1 MDIRRALPAGTKL
14 QFGGLACTVEDE
26 VGRGSN
32 AIVYRGFYNDTHQS
46 GQIHRVL
53 IKELFPLHPQGK
65 IYRDDVGRVTVEDEG
80 RGLYEMHRMS
90 FEAGN
95 RAHLT
100 LLEASPDGIGSNL
113 NTCEIN
119 GTLYTL
125 LGVSGGESLEKLQK
139 GPARLLR
146 QCASRM
152 LCILD
157 ALEVFHRNALAHLDI
172 APDNIIMI
180 GSGKRER
187 ALLIDYNSCM
197 VMGKANDAAAG
208 TFSIK
213 QGYTAPEIRSGRLK
227 DISFASDMYSV
238 TAVFFRLLTGAPLTG
253 FQMIRSEP
261 PDVSGCPCVKDEA
274 DTVQSWVREILR
286 RGLQTLPSR
295 RYRNTAEMRR
305 DLEELLDRID
315 GVGIT
320 HWALW
325 EAGRK
330 QAERMVRGNPSLAF
344 IRDSAKLFPTMA
356 DDGERVLPADEAIG
370 QKKGNC
376 MLVAGGGM
384 GKTTALLHMVFSS
397 GARYS
402 PRRPAMMYM
411 SLYGRREGDN
421 NYIVDGILDQ
431 MRFSRDTHTFDDA
444 RKALFEVLDRPT
456 DDMGGD
462 TPALI
467 LLLDGL
473 NEVQGETKPLLDE
486 ILRLSAMRGVRIVAA
501 GRQAEDALRFPVLR
515 LTELSDEAVAEAVTA
530 SGLLLPESEEMKRLL
545 RTPMMLAM
553 YLSSGAAGEKQV
565 KAKNAD
571 ELMKAYLEA
580 LKEKAVRD
588 LPEDNGKRWQIEAAA
603 DMTLPAIAAE
613 ITRKGR
619 SMEDRELLPAVEKCF
634 RLLTGPLSRRF
645 FPRWIG
651 RTAAI
656 RGEARNAEEWYGIVV
671 HDILWKRLGLVM
683 RDETGRLQISHQAI
697 GEYLLGPDRANRR
710 RVRRYYRTRVLIA
723 CALAGCLAFASVR
736 VYRVYI
742 APPPYNEI
750 YADSVMSRGLDAY
763 VSAGKQYA
771 ALADLTA
778 SAMESPQ
785 AFQNQ
790 LVRFNAAS
798 GYRSVDP
805 VMGGQVL
812 ERMLATGKVMPWSGK
827 PMDEKAFRSL
837 MGLSE
842 SRGGEYARYAEVL
855 IFVMT
860 NETAYRYYGKTYPAL
875 LAELLETDAAITAEW
890 YRIVLAPHATA
901 SYGEKRLHSY
911 NSILGTVTRQNDH
924 LNDDDPEEAARKL
937 AILEG
942 RRTTQENALLGCG
955 AFYMYDN
962 R

>member
-1 MDIRRALPAGTKL
+1 MDIRKALPKGTVL
-14 QFGGLACTVEDE
+14 HFEGLACTVEEE

-32 AIVYRGFYNDTHQS
+32 AIVYRGFYKDTHQS

-53 IKELFPLHPQGK
+53 VKELFPMHPQGK
-65 IYRDDVGRVTVEDEG
+65 IFRDDGGRVTVEEEG
-80 RGLYEMHRMS
+80 RELYEMHRNS

-95 RAHLT
+95 RAHLA

-197 VMGKANDAAAG
+197 VIGPANDAAAG

-213 QGYTAPEIRSGRLK
+213 QGYTAPEIRAGRLK

-238 TAVFFRLLTGAPLTG
+238 TAVFYRLLTGTPLTN
-253 FQMIRSEP
+253 FQMIRADP
-261 PDVSGCPCVKDEA
+261 PDVSGCPCMEAEA
-274 DTVQSWVREILR
+274 DTVRVWVREILR

-295 RYRNTAEMRR
+295 RYRSTAEMRR
-305 DLEELLDRID
+305 DLEELVDRID

-325 EAGRK
+325 EAGRR
-330 QAERMVRGNPSLAF
+330 QAERLVRENPSLAF
-344 IRDSAKLFPTMA
+344 IRDSAKLFPALA
-356 DDGERVLPADEAIG
+356 DDGERVMPVDEAIG
-370 QKKGNC
+370 QKKENC

-384 GKTTALLHMVFSS
+384 GKTTALLHMVFASK
-397 GARYS
+397 ARYS

-411 SLYGRREGDN
+411 SLYGRQEGEK
-421 NYIVDGILDQ
+421 NYIIDGILDQ

-444 RKALFEVLDRPT
+444 RKALFEVLDRPA
-456 DDMGGD
+456 DDVGGD

-473 NEVQGETKPLLDE
+473 NEVQGDTKPLLDE
-486 ILRLSAMRGVRIVAA
+486 ILRLSALRSVRLVVA
-501 GRQAEDALRFPVLR
+501 GRRAEEALRFSLLQ
-515 LTELSDEAVAEAVTA
+515 LTELSDEAVKEALSA

-553 YLSSGAAGEKQV
+553 YLSSGSAGEKQV

-571 ELMKAYLEA
+571 ELMKAYLDA

-588 LPEDNGKRWQIEAAA
+588 MPEDTGRRWQIEAAS
-603 DMTLPAIAAE
+603 DMVLPAISAE

-619 SMEDRELLPAVEKCF
+619 SMEDGELLPAVEKCF
-634 RLLTGPLSRRF
+634 RLLTGTLSRRF

-671 HDILWKRLGLVM
+671 HDILWKQLGLVM
-683 RDETGRLQISHQAI
+683 RDETGRVQVSHQAI
-697 GEYLLGPDRANRR
+697 GEYLLGPDKANRR
-710 RVRRYYRTRVLIA
+710 RIRRYYRTRILAA
-723 CALAGCLAFASVR
+723 CVMAGCLTFASVR

-742 APPPYNEI
+742 LPPPYNEM
-750 YADSVMSRGLDAY
+750 YADNVMSRALDAY
-763 VSAGKQYA
+763 ISAGKQYSV
-771 ALADLTA
+771 LADLTA
-778 SAMESPQ
+778 SAMESPEE
-785 AFQNQ
+785 FQRQ
-790 LVRFNAAS
+790 LIKFNATIS
-798 GYRSVDP
+798 YKSIDP
-805 VMGGQVL
+805 VIAGQAL
-812 ERMLATGKVMPWSGK
+812 ERMLSSGKVMPWSGK
-827 PMDEKAFRSL
+827 PMDEKACRSL

-842 SRGGEYARYAEVL
+842 NRGEEYARYADVL
-855 IFVMT
+855 IFVMSD
-860 NETAYRYYGKTYPAL
+860 ETAFRYYGKTYPEL
-875 LAELLETDAAITAEW
+875 LAKLLETDATITAEW
-890 YRIVLAPHATA
+890 YRIVLAPHATER
-901 SYGEKRLHSY
+901 YGEVRLHTY
-911 NSILGTVTRQNDH
+911 NKILGTVTRQNEH

-942 RRTTQENALLGCG
+942 RRTEQEKALIGCG